1 MPVWRS
7 SPPFSGQADYCLLR
21 SEQGFLSAPHGL
33 LFAPHT
39 LDPRLGILA
48 QHNLGFFNEKPV
60 SLLLIGEPLK
70 RPSGQ
75 WQNLRTLMQQS
86 DSATLQMLSFAEQVA
101 HWHFE
106 HQFCGRC
113 GAKTAQIPGQRC
125 MRCPTCGLESYA
137 RISPSM
143 IVLVTRGDEILLARS
158 PRFVPG
164 VYSTLAG
171 FAEPAES
178 IEQCVMREV
187 REEVALEITNLRY
200 LGSQSW
206 PFPHSLMLGF
216 HAEYLSGEICIQV
229 DEIEDAQ
236 WFSIHKL
243 PKLPMP
249 QSIARQL
256 IECYLR
262 ERQPK

>member
-1 MPVWRS
+1 MPIWRS
-7 SPPFSGQADYCLLR
+7 SPPFSTQADGYLLR

-33 LFAPHT
+33 LFAPDT

-48 QHNLGFFNEKPV
+48 RHNLGFFDEKAV
-60 SLLLIGEPLK
+60 GLLLMSEPLALPGK
-70 RPSGQ
+70 
-75 WQNLRTLMQQS
+75 WQSLRTLMQQS
-86 DSATLQMLSFAEQVA
+86 DSATFGMLSFAEQVA
-101 HWHFE
+101 HWHFA

-113 GAKTAQIPGQRC
+113 GAKTEQVPGERC
-125 MRCPTCGLESYA
+125 MRCPACGLDSYP

-143 IVLVTRGDEILLARS
+143 IVLVTREDEILLARS

-171 FAEPAES
+171 FAEPAET
-178 IEQCVMREV
+178 IEQCVVREV

-216 HAEYLSGEICIQV
+216 HAEYLSGEICIQA

-236 WFSIHKL
+236 WFSINNL

-256 IECYLR
+256 IECYLC

>member
-1 MPVWRS
+1 MSHWCTT
-7 SPPFSGQADYCLLR
+7 PPFASEPNGYLLR
-21 SEQGFLSAPHGL
+21 SEAGFLQGVNGL
-33 LFAPHT
+33 LFQANAIP
-39 LDPRLGILA
+39 PRLETLA
-48 QHNLGFFNEKPV
+48 THPLGFFDDKPV
-60 SLLLIGEPLK
+60 GLRLIRQPLEL
-70 RPSGQ
+70 PTCH
-75 WQNLRTLMQQS
+75 WQGLRTLMQQS
-86 DSATLQMLSFAEQVA
+86 DSATFQMLSLAEQVA

-113 GAKTAQIPGQRC
+113 GAKTKQVPGERC
-125 MRCPTCGLESYA
+125 MRCPACSLDGYA

-178 IEQCVMREV
+178 IEQCVRREV
-187 REEVALEITNLRY
+187 REEVALEICNLRY

-206 PFPHSLMLGF
+206 PFAHSLMLGF

-236 WFSIHKL
+236 WFSLDNL